1 MTNYIEFVKMHG
13 NGNDFVLFDEFN
25 GELIPEKKKP
35 EFVKAVCDRR
45 FGVGADGALFVQS
58 SDITDARFRY
68 FNSDGSEAE
77 MCGNGIRCFSRY
89 LVEEGYAKPGSIK
102 VETLVGVL
110 ELWVE
115 KAEGYMVKVNMGEVK
130 TSAEEIPAVGVNQI
144 WGEKFEVS
152 GREFEIY
159 AVNSGVPHVVIF
171 VGEEELE
178 NLDIVSIARKIRYS
192 EIFPEGT
199 NVNFVSLLTEN
210 EIEIR
215 TYERG
220 VEEETLSCG
229 TGSVAAAF
237 VSIQRGLVRE
247 PVRVVT
253 KGGDLIVEFSGK
265 IAYMTGSASRVF
277 DGRLRLSE
285 LRFESFG

>member
-1 MTNYIEFVKMHG
+1 LADSIEFAKMHG
-13 NGNDFVLFDEFN
+13 NGNDFILFDEFD
-25 GELIPEKKKP
+25 GELVPEKKKP

-45 FGVGADGALFVQS
+45 FGVGADGALFVQKS
-58 SDITDARFRY
+58 SIADAKFRY
-68 FNSDGSEAE
+68 FNSDGSEAA

-89 LVEEGYAKPGSIK
+89 LVEEGYAKPGKIR
-102 VETLVGVL
+102 VETVVGVL

-115 KAEGYMVKVNMGEVK
+115 KAESYMVKVNMGEVK
-130 TSAEEIPAVGVNQI
+130 TSAEEIPAVGVHQL
-144 WGEKFEVS
+144 WGDKFDVN

-171 VGEEELE
+171 VDEKELE
-178 NLDIVSIARKIRYS
+178 NLDIVPIARKIRYN

-199 NVNFVSLLTEN
+199 NVNFVSLLSTN
-210 EIEIR
+210 EIKIR

-237 VSIQRGLVRE
+237 VSVQLGLVRE

-253 KGGDLIVEFSGK
+253 KGGGLIVEFNGK
-265 IAYMTGSASRVF
+265 IAYMAGSASRVF

-285 LRFESFG
+285 LRFESID